1 MRRNTEQLVIDHS
14 HAELV
19 QRLSAKGELDAVDP
33 CGWSCLHHAA
43 ALGLTRHV
51 EGLLDAGTSVGLKT
65 TEATSYPAGLDALG
79 VARHTQTEGWGDRLY
94 ICTALQFALDA
105 AATDAGQQ
113 GWRALHQADVERR
126 KAEQD
131 ARDLAK
137 QQEEMEAA
145 AYVQAE
151 AQAKWSI
158 RAELA
163 ARERRARGA
172 EETAD
177 QEAAAHLMYK
187 RRAEELEAQAAK
199 LKNQLATV
207 SQAKQVA
214 EVQLA
219 KTTKEAEKAI
229 TKNAALVKSANPLAE
244 QQKKQAAALKD
255 QTAEVERLRA
265 TIQHQRDKA
274 SKNREKL
281 QIDLHCSRARE
292 RELSAKVQALEAE
305 NEELRN
311 QVASLEAKAEAHA
324 VLTEKRETEMK
335 EAAATLEAKMTE
347 SSKREHKTLADW
359 TEVLG
364 AALHSSMEAL
374 AIPQFKELVPL
385 TIDTMQTCATS
396 LHCTFLPLHG
406 CSYSTHVLLVCYGT
420 SQIPRNDST
429 QHDTAFD
436 ACAAQASSGVLGSE
450 QGPR

>member
-19 QRLSAKGELDAVDP
+19 TRLAAKGELDAVDS

-43 ALGLTRHV
+43 ALGLTRHI
-51 EGLLDAGTSVGLKT
+51 EALLDAGTSVGLQT

-113 GWRALHQADVERR
+113 GWRALHKADVERR

-177 QEAAAHLMYK
+177 QEAAAHLLYK
-187 RRAEELEAQAAK
+187 RRAEELEAQTAK
-199 LKNQLATV
+199 MTAQLAKIAE
-207 SQAKQVA
+207 AKQVA
-214 EVQLA
+214 EFKLA
-219 KTTKEAEKAI
+219 ETTKEAEQAK

-255 QTAEVERLRA
+255 QTAEVERLRL
-265 TIQHQRDKA
+265 TIKNQRDKA

-281 QIDLHCSRARE
+281 EIDLHCSRLRE
-292 RELSAKVQALEAE
+292 RELSAQVTALTAD
-305 NEELRN
+305 NEELRTR
-311 QVASLEAKAEAHA
+311 VASLEAKAEAHT
-324 VLTEKRETEMK
+324 VLSEKREAEMK
-335 EAAATLEAKMTE
+335 ATSASLEAKIATA
-347 SSKREHKTLADW
+347 SKREHKTLADW
-359 TEVLG
+359 SEVLG

-385 TIDTMQTCATS
+385 TIDTMQTCANPRLLAFTQPTQS
-396 LHCTFLPLHG
+396 HTTQRQFLNAIMAQFYTPCRSCFAALDRALCLTRV
-406 CSYSTHVLLVCYGT
+406 CS
-420 SQIPRNDST
+420 
-429 QHDTAFD
+429 
-436 ACAAQASSGVLGSE
+436 
-450 QGPR
+450 